1 MAGYGDDAGF
11 ASWIAD
17 NGLSLPAGSPAPAV
31 LRNRGSAYVDATYG
45 QRLTCSVRSNGPMQE
60 RAWPRAGHPNVPS
73 DVTPLAWV
81 QASYRAGYLIATS
94 GSLSQAISGE
104 GRVQR
109 EKVDVIEQAF
119 FDNGPLKPGEAVGTI
134 DTEIDGM
141 VSPFLCS
148 LKSVLGIR
156 AIGT

>member
-11 ASWIAD
+11 ATWLAD
-17 NGLSLPAGSPAPAV
+17 NGLSLPVGSPAPAV

-45 QRLTCSVRSNGPMQE
+45 QRLTCSYRSNGPTQE

-94 GSLSQAISGE
+94 GSLSQSISGE

-109 EKVDVIEQAF
+109 EKVDVIEQSF